1 MGSGRS
7 NPPATASPN
16 RYDDPQRLT
25 QAISCRRHQKRS
37 RSPVRTADT
46 SIRTGIARRST
57 WRSMISAPTTWN
69 RRRRRPVRCAGSHMT
84 LERWL
89 SVETAMETRSSR
101 YDRRNILQRC
111 PSRHGSDRRCSTNR
125 HWPARCQPTGF
136 SPVDAIRHWSAEAT
150 DHPREVME
158 AALAHKVR
166 NQVEAAYR
174 RTDLFECRRR
184 LMDDWADYLAGETP
198 EPEAAPSRRRTSA
211 DPRAL
216 ADSAVRTTTGSDHNP
231 ALARVTSRRASCSP
245 GPSASLAR

>member
-46 SIRTGIARRST
+46 SIRTGIARRLT
-57 WRSMISAPTTWN
+57 WRSMILAPTTWN

-89 SVETAMETRSSR
+89 SVETAMGTRSSR
-101 YDRRNILQRC
+101 CDRRNILQRC

-136 SPVDAIRHWSAEAT
+136 SPVDAIRHWSAELGHPIEELTAEAEQQVGARLVERHSLT
-150 DHPREVME
+150 IASGEPRE
-158 AALAHKVR
+158 
-166 NQVEAAYR
+166 
-174 RTDLFECRRR
+174 
-184 LMDDWADYLAGETP
+184 
-198 EPEAAPSRRRTSA
+198 S
-211 DPRAL
+211 
-216 ADSAVRTTTGSDHNP
+216 
-231 ALARVTSRRASCSP
+231 
-245 GPSASLAR
+245 